1 MSLSLSGPIPSQK
14 ILREEIGFQGLIVT
28 DSMKMK
34 AIAKNYDS
42 GMTAVEAIKAGCDLI
57 LMPEDLDKAFDAIEE
72 ALQKG
77 EISESRIEESLCR
90 IYKFKKPIG

>member
-1 MSLSLSGPIPSQK
+1 
-14 ILREEIGFQGLIVT
+14 
-28 DSMKMK
+28 MKMK